1 VIVQV
6 GPYPPPLGGVSTYIR
21 RLKHRLDGLG
31 LPNEVWD
38 TSSGTKAD
46 PGVRHRDVKAVPW
59 WHLLRRD
66 VRLVHYNISGMRAK
80 RYVALFNRTLLRG
93 RPTVLTLH
101 GDASGLL
108 ALERARV
115 VPALDSFGAVIAVR
129 EGDRETLARLGVR
142 TMVAEIPAFAPPL
155 PSETDPALVPAAVG
169 RFLDTHHPVL
179 SANAFRIA
187 FHEGVDLYGLDMCVE
202 LCADLKET
210 HPRVGFVFCI
220 PEAGSE
226 EYLREIRS
234 RIVARGVEPNFLVV
248 NEPLPLCPILQRSDL
263 FVRPTNTD
271 GDAVSVRE
279 ALYLRV
285 PALASDVVPRPRGTR
300 LFRTRD
306 AADLRRRALEI
317 LGDPEG
323 ERAALSRIEVPDNL
337 GRILDVYRRLGAL
350 D

>member
-6 GPYPPPLGGVSTYIR
+6 GAYPPPLGGVSVYIR
-21 RLKHRLDGLG
+21 RMKHRLDELDV
-31 LPNEVWD
+31 PNEVWD
-38 TSSGTKAD
+38 LSGGTKAE
-46 PGVRHRDVKAVPW
+46 PGVRQARLRSVPW
-59 WHLLRRD
+59 RHLTRRE
-66 VRLVHYNISGMRAK
+66 VRLVHYNISGTRAK
-80 RYVALFNRTLLRG
+80 RYVSWFNRTLLRG
-93 RPTVLTLH
+93 RPTVVTFH
-101 GDASGLL
+101 GDVSGIR
-108 ALERARV
+108 ALR
-115 VPALDSFGAVIAVR
+115 PAHILPVLDSFSALICVR
-129 EGDRETLARLGVR
+129 EGNRQTLLDYGVK

-155 PSETDPALVPAAVG
+155 PTETDAGSIPAAVR
-169 RFLDTHHPVL
+169 RFMETHHPVL

-187 FHEGVDLYGLDMCVE
+187 FHEGVDLYGRDMCGE
-202 LCADLKET
+202 LCAALKET
-210 HPRVGFVFCI
+210 HPRVGFVFCL
-220 PEAGSE
+220 PVVGAE

-234 RIVARGVEPNFLVV
+234 RIAARGVESNFLVV
-248 NEPLPLCPILQRSDL
+248 TEALPLCPVLQRSDL

-271 GDAVSVRE
+271 GDALSVRE

>member
-1 VIVQV
+1 MIVQV

-31 LPNEVWD
+31 LANEVWD
-38 TSSGTKAD
+38 TSGRAKSER
-46 PGVRHRDVKAVPW
+46 GVRRSGVRVAPW
-59 WHLLRRD
+59 RHLLRRD
-66 VRLVHYNISGMRAK
+66 VRLVHYNISGMRPK
-80 RYVALFNRTLLRG
+80 RYVALFNRSLLRG

-115 VPALDSFGAVIAVR
+115 VPVLDSFGAVIAVR
-129 EGDRETLARLGVR
+129 EGDRETLARLGVS

-155 PSETDPALVPAAVG
+155 PSETDPALVPETV
-169 RFLDTHHPVL
+169 RHFMETHRPVL

-210 HPRVGFVFCI
+210 YPQVGFVFCI

-226 EYLREIRS
+226 DHLRRMRG
-234 RIVARGVEPNFLVV
+234 RIEARGLESSFLVV
-248 NEPLPLCPILQRSDL
+248 NEPLPLCPILARSDL

-279 ALYLRV
+279 ALYLGV

-306 AADLRRRALEI
+306 AADLRRRALEM
-317 LGDPEG
+317 LGDLEG
-323 ERAALSRIEVPDNL
+323 ERAALAGIEVPDNL
-337 GRILDVYRRLGAL
+337 GRVLELYRRLGAM